1 MNGEDKHIGND
12 EMMDKAKRE
21 RLQAQGWKIGTVAEF
36 LELTPEE
43 SALLEIKLALS
54 KSLKEWREK
63 QMTQAELAE
72 KIKSSQPRIAKAEG
86 GDRSVSIELLV
97 RAMLATGATPR
108 DIGKVIASV
117 ETLVTP
123 RTPA

>member
-1 MNGEDKHIGND
+1 
-12 EMMDKAKRE
+12 MDKAKRE
-21 RLQAQGWKIGTVAEF
+21 RVQAQGWKIGTVAEF

-43 SALLEIKLALS
+43 SVLLEIKLALS
-54 KSLKEWREK
+54 KSLKERREK

-97 RAMLATGATPR
+97 RAMLATGATPK

-123 RTPA
+123 RTPV

>member
-1 MNGEDKHIGND
+1 
-12 EMMDKAKRE
+12 MMDKIKRE

-43 SALLEIKLALS
+43 SALIEIKLALS
-54 KSLKEWREK
+54 KSLKERREK